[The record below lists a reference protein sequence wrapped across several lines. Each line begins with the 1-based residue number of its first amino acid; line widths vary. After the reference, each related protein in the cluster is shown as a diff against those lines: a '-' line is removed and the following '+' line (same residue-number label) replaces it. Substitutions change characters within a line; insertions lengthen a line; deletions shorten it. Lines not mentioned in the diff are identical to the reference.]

1 MVDHNVKK
9 AIEILSW
16 AIAKKKTLTEAC
28 KQFEVS
34 EKFLRHIRQRI
45 LKSKTPHT
53 SDIKKFFELYAQA
66 TSSTV
71 KQVQDP
77 EFDDNL
83 KSGQKK
89 FSEGSDGSASYEY
102 KGSKMLTSLD
112 DAIKFFKIDQR
123 VWEVERFLCNSY
135 PVSARAREQDLT
147 WIPHPQTG
155 NSMMQGYAKRKDEW
169 RTTVNYQVK
178 VWLKRKVEMTAA
190 IEFED
195 FFKKALSKHN
205 PFKYKEVKYPKLEE
219 NNLLEVNIFDLHL
232 GKLCWGKEV
241 NNDYDMKIASRRF
254 NQALHDLLHR
264 AKGQYSRI
272 LFPIGNDFFNSD
284 THIGT
289 TTEGT
294 RQDEDS
300 RWQKVFETG
309 KKLLIEG
316 IDYMRQ
322 FAPVD
327 IIVIPG
333 NHDWTKSF
341 FLGETLQ
348 AWYRND
354 KNVSVNNGKQ
364 ARKYYLYG
372 KVLLGFTHGDKEHNG
387 SLRMLMP
394 NEAPKEWA
402 KSKYREFHCGHWHR
416 KLSYKDTVITKV
428 PLSDEQLGITIRHMS
443 SLAGT
448 DAWHYSKGYVGPI
461 KAAEAYLWNDKYGL
475 VGQFNANIRK

>member
-1 MVDHNVKK
+1 MVDHNVIK
-9 AIEILSW
+9 AVEILKW
-16 AIAKKKTLTEAC
+16 AIAQKKTLTQAC
-28 KQFEVS
+28 KHFDAS
-34 EKFLRHIRQRI
+34 DKFLRNIRHRI
-45 LKSKTPHT
+45 LKNKSHQIPE
-53 SDIKKFFELYAQA
+53 IKSFFKLYAEA
-66 TSSTV
+66 TNSTV
-71 KQVQDP
+71 KQVQSSD
-77 EFDDNL
+77 FDDNL

-112 DAIKFFKIDQR
+112 DAIKFFKIDTR

-135 PVSARAREQDLT
+135 PVSAREREQDLS
-147 WIPHPQTG
+147 WNKGVMTG
-155 NSMMQGYAKRKDEW
+155 HATRANKW
-169 RTTVNYQVK
+169 TTTVNYQVK
-178 VWLKRKVEMTAA
+178 VWLRRKVEMAAA

-195 FFKKALSKHN
+195 FYAKALKKHS
-205 PFKYKEVKYPKLEE
+205 PFKYKEVKYPIPQEK
-219 NNLLEVNIFDLHL
+219 NLLEVCIFDLHL

-254 NQALHDLLHR
+254 NQALHDLLAR
-264 AKGQYSRI
+264 AKGQYERI
-272 LFPIGNDFFNSD
+272 LFIVGNDFFNSD
-284 THIGT
+284 NHINT

-300 RWQKVFETG
+300 RWQKVFPKG
-309 KKLLIEG
+309 KMLLVEG

-327 IIVIPG
+327 VLVIPG
-333 NHDWTKSF
+333 NHDLQKSF
-341 FLGETLQ
+341 FLGETLA

-354 KNVSVNNGKQ
+354 KNVSVNNS
-364 ARKYYLYG
+364 ATSRKYYLYG

-394 NEAPKEWA
+394 GEAPRQWA

-416 KLSYKDTVITKV
+416 KVSYKDTVQTKV
-428 PLSDEQLGITIRHMS
+428 PLTDEQLGITVRHMS

-448 DAWHYSKGYVGPI
+448 DAWHYSKGFVGPI
-461 KAAEAYLWNDKYGL
+461 KAAEAFLWNDQYGL
-475 VGQFNANIRK
+475 VGQFNSNIRK